1 MALDSGSI
9 APLTLEGIRKLTGD
23 AYKRYDL
30 EYTNF
35 TNVNKADKA
44 VMFDREVATIG
55 TLTLKPENAPIVV
68 TDPRVGR
75 VRNYPQFVFA
85 GAVRASWEADMDD
98 LYGFIRRNMQALG
111 KAAAET
117 ENIEVANLLNLA
129 TSATLP
135 GFDAL
140 ALLHDT
146 HTNLDGSDTLAYKD
160 NLLGTQ
166 DISESSL
173 REVLVQYETV
183 RDAAGNRI
191 SMGHDYKLIHS
202 TADMFLLAE
211 LMRSP
216 GKVGPLSG
224 AVAHTSGVIN
234 VLQGAFT
241 PFLSH
246 YQTDTDQWIVLASE
260 HDMNFF
266 RRVAP
271 VVDSYDDKAT
281 LSTVNTIADRFGYGF
296 GDWRPA
302 MGSLGV

>member
-1 MALDSGSI
+1 MALDLGNI

-23 AYKRYDL
+23 AYMRYEL

-35 TNVNKADKA
+35 TNVNKATKG

-55 TLTLKPENAPIVV
+55 ALTLKPENAPIVV

-75 VRNYPQFVFA
+75 VRNYPMFVFA
-85 GAVRASWEADMDD
+85 GAVRASWEAETDD

-111 KAAAET
+111 KAANET

-135 GFDAL
+135 GFDGL
-140 ALLHDT
+140 ALLSDT
-146 HTNLDGSDTLAYKD
+146 HTNLDGSDTLSYKD

-173 REVLVQYETV
+173 REALAQYETI
-183 RDAAGNRI
+183 RDAAGNRVQF
-191 SMGHDYKLIHS
+191 GRNYKIIHS
-202 TADMFLLAE
+202 TADMFLLQE
-211 LMRSP
+211 LLRSSA
-216 GKVGPLSG
+216 KVATEYS
-224 AVAHTSGVIN
+224 AGVIN
-234 VLQGAFT
+234 VLNGRFT

-246 YQTDTDQWIVLASE
+246 YQTDSDQWIVQAEE

-296 GDWRPA
+296 GDWRPC
-302 MGSLGV
+302 MGSAGNP

>member
-1 MALDSGSI
+1 MALDIGNI

-23 AYKRYDL
+23 AYKRYEL

-35 TNVNKADKA
+35 TNVNKATKG

-55 TLTLKPENAPIVV
+55 ALTLKPENAPIVV

-75 VRNYPQFVFA
+75 VRNYPMFVFA
-85 GAVRASWEADMDD
+85 GAVRASWEAETDD

-111 KAAAET
+111 KAANET
-117 ENIEVANLLNLA
+117 ENIEVANLINLV

-135 GFDAL
+135 GFDGL
-140 ALLHDT
+140 SLLHDT
-146 HTNLDGSDTLAYKD
+146 HTNLDGSDTLTYKD

-173 REVLVQYETV
+173 REALAQFETI
-183 RDAAGNRI
+183 RDAAGNRVQFGR
-191 SMGHDYKLIHS
+191 SYKIIHS
-202 TADMFLLAE
+202 TADMFLLQE
-211 LMRSP
+211 LLRSSA
-216 GKVGPLSG
+216 KV
-224 AVAHTSGVIN
+224 AVEYSAGVIN
-234 VLQGAFT
+234 VLNGAFT

-246 YQTDTDQWIVLASE
+246 YQTDTDQWLVQAEE

-296 GDWRPA
+296 GDWRPC

>member
-55 TLTLKPENAPIVV
+55 TLTLKAENAPIVV

-173 REVLVQYETV
+173 REVLAQYETV

-191 SMGHDYKLIHS
+191 SMGHEYKLIHS

-211 LMRSP
+211 LLRSP
-216 GKVGPLSG
+216 AKVSG
-224 AVAHTSGVIN
+224 TFSAGVIN
-234 VLQGAFT
+234 VLQGSFT

-246 YQTDTDQWIVLASE
+246 YQTDTDQWISLAAE